1 MGGGGAAWETPSP
14 KRIGDLPPPSLVSPA
29 KPVPSSLLVCTLL
42 SLSGIFVLFSV
53 TELSHRCLSEGPGSQ
68 REILNHQSPAH
79 ANSLAL
85 GTLCRAWPIC
95 EPQDPEAA
103 PKQDWRPGDPIKVRP

>member
-1 MGGGGAAWETPSP
+1 MKVGEGRGWGGVGGGGLGDSSP
-14 KRIGDLPPPSLVSPA
+14 KKDRGPA
-29 KPVPSSLLVCTLL
+29 SSLSCEPSQTSSQLAPGVHASL
-42 SLSGIFVLFSV
+42 SLSGIFVLFPV

-85 GTLCRAWPIC
+85 G
-95 EPQDPEAA
+95 DPLPSLAHL
-103 PKQDWRPGDPIKVRP
+103 